1 LRTQHMTARSGNG
14 ISASISICDHVGA
27 TAVYPEKKQ
36 MRDIS
41 MGTDATST
49 AYAAELQG
57 IQLAAAM
64 AKAEV
69 DACACQK
76 LTNVFADNQAAI
88 RPAHHWIK
96 FDHLH
101 RTFTCLH
108 LGSNSCISTFQCLN
122 KTKLLHTASSICCGP
137 L

>member
-1 LRTQHMTARSGNG
+1 
-14 ISASISICDHVGA
+14 
-27 TAVYPEKKQ
+27 
-36 MRDIS
+36 

-76 LTNVFADNQAAI
+76 LIDVFADNQAAI
-88 RPAHHWIK
+88 RPADHLIK
-96 FDHLH
+96 LDHLH
-101 RTFTCLH
+101 RTSPCLH
-108 LGSNSCISTFQCLN
+108 LD